1 MAEQEAP
8 LEGLV
13 IAYRDLRDTI
23 NDKETQHKGEMAK
36 LREQLDSLSA
46 QMLEVCKETGA
57 DSIKTS
63 VGTISR
69 RIQSRYWTTDWQ
81 SMYAFILENDAPYL
95 LEQRIHNGNLKE
107 FLEEN
112 PDKLPIGLQAD
123 RKYIIHVRKPTAK

>member
-1 MAEQEAP
+1 MANREIP

-13 IAYRDLRDTI
+13 MAYRNIRDAI
-23 NDKETQHKGEMAK
+23 NEKESLHKEQMAE
-36 LREQLDSLSA
+36 LREQLDAVGS
-46 QMLEVCKETGA
+46 QMLEICNDTGA
-57 DSIKTS
+57 DSIKTP

-69 RIQSRYWTTDWQ
+69 RVQSRYWTTDWE
-81 SMYAFILENDAPYL
+81 SMYEFIRENDAPYL

-107 FLEEN
+107 FLEAN

>member
-1 MAEQEAP
+1 MAEREAP

-23 NDKETQHKGEMAK
+23 SDKETQHKGEMAK

-46 QMLEVCKETGA
+46 QMLEICKETGA

-69 RIQSRYWTTDWQ
+69 RVQSRYWTTDWQ

-123 RKYIIHVRKPTAK
+123 RKYIIHVRKPTDK

>member
-46 QMLEVCKETGA
+46 QMLEICKETGA

-69 RIQSRYWTTDWQ
+69 RVQSRYWTTDWQ

-123 RKYIIHVRKPTAK
+123 RKYIIHVRKPTDK